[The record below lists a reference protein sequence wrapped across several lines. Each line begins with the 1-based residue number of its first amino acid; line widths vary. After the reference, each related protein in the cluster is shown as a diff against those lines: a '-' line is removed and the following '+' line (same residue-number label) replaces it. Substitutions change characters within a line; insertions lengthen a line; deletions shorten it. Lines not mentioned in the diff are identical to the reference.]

1 MLPVLYRPAVS
12 YLRVECDKILL
23 FLMYCVPYKFN
34 YVILGLLSGGGGGAR
49 YFWGSTIVNGVGPG
63 GVGPRSPR

>member
-23 FLMYCVPYKFN
+23 FLMYCVPYN
-34 YVILGLLSGGGGGAR
+34 YVILGLLSGGGGGGGLGT
-49 YFWGSTIVNGVGPG
+49 FWVAL
-63 GVGPRSPR
+63 

>member
-23 FLMYCVPYKFN
+23 FLMYCVPYN
-34 YVILGLLSGGGGGAR
+34 YVILGLLSGGGGGLGT
-49 YFWGSTIVNGVGPG
+49 FWVAL
-63 GVGPRSPR
+63 

>member
-23 FLMYCVPYKFN
+23 FLMYCVPYN
-34 YVILGLLSGGGGGAR
+34 YVILGLLSGGGGAK
-49 YFWGSTIVNGVGPG
+49 YFLGSTIVLGGGG
-63 GVGPRSPR
+63 GVV